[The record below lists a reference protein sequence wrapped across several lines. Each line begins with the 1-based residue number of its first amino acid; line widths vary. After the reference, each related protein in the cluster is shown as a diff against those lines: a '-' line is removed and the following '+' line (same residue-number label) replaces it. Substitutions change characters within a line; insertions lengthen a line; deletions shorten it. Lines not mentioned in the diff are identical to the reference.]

1 MAEILSRYFDRDIQ
15 MHSYDNGTAI
25 RVRKDN
31 WEQLQKFFRV
41 RRIDII
47 GPEEINSMIHC
58 ENGAVVG
65 FLNKLYQFLT
75 KRTVQEVE
83 TKNQEGDVPP
93 FARTTATQAIKG
105 NMKGASMME
114 NFDQD
119 TAEIALRQGLG
130 NHLENLQS
138 DRTNNPDRFKA
149 VHKTP
154 SKILRGPT
162 RTVGSEPTTMTQI
175 KVKEVKVNKI
185 SDKNV
190 AQLRAAKEAQNSNAR
205 QASSSMNRGGMGMTG
220 GASITNILDECI
232 MAVLGDHPIVG
243 TFDTQK
249 ALVVS
254 FVDNLT
260 SRTAEAQ
267 LSDNQAAAVFQECS
281 ARAGEL
287 ADAGGYS
294 PKEFWKMNNI
304 FYSVL
309 SDVEESTET
318 FASATQALVDLGE
331 FMISSDAS
339 TATSLFQDFALP
351 NLTLMLESSPGKR
364 HAVLR
369 IMYAFCRQDVSS
381 HIQMIKEL
389 QERVPEMST
398 FVHALT
404 ILIFMEKQM
413 NDALLDLYLYY
424 CVIGSEQPS
433 PSLRAASIA
442 MLSVVVAHNEALVTD
457 MLPKLTVMAQEDSWW
472 EVHAQLLVV
481 CSALLHQLRPES
493 EYTDQ
498 VHQIVSAIF
507 HTNASL
513 NLRKIGLSYLAQNLD
528 AHQTLVG
535 SYVPV
540 LLSLGGGERVFTT
553 STDDADT
560 EELPVSGASGGKYR
574 LVPLPLT
581 PQWPGLLIA
590 TQLVQDLQKAQPE
603 HMEVEQMQALV
614 ACLTTAPGEQTVFD
628 QGQGAAWE
636 EIFGYARDYI
646 FVALCD
652 AECCDLALKILRS
665 YILDSDLQEKVL
677 QEGTLLGSLRLL
689 YPLEGG
695 ADEGCQEQVSIFLE
709 DVFRE
714 GGAHAKAVES
724 LLDSFAHNH
733 AAQFDACALRDLR
746 ADIARS
752 HK

>member
-1 MAEILSRYFDRDIQ
+1 
-15 MHSYDNGTAI
+15 
-25 RVRKDN
+25 
-31 WEQLQKFFRV
+31 
-41 RRIDII
+41 
-47 GPEEINSMIHC
+47 
-58 ENGAVVG
+58 
-65 FLNKLYQFLT
+65 
-75 KRTVQEVE
+75 
-83 TKNQEGDVPP
+83 
-93 FARTTATQAIKG
+93 
-105 NMKGASMME
+105 
-114 NFDQD
+114 
-119 TAEIALRQGLG
+119 
-130 NHLENLQS
+130 
-138 DRTNNPDRFKA
+138 
-149 VHKTP
+149 
-154 SKILRGPT
+154 
-162 RTVGSEPTTMTQI
+162 MTQI

-190 AQLRAAKEAQNSNAR
+190 AQLRAAKEAQNSSSR
-205 QASSSMNRGGMGMTG
+205 QASSSMQSRGGMGMS
-220 GASITNILDECI
+220 GASITTVMDECI
-232 MAVLGDHPIVG
+232 MAVLGDYPIVG
-243 TFDTQK
+243 TFDSQK

-254 FVDNLT
+254 FVENLT
-260 SRTAEAQ
+260 ARTSDQ
-267 LSDNQAAAVFQECS
+267 LTDDLAAAVFQECS

-294 PKEFWKMNNI
+294 PKEFWKLNNI

-331 FMISSDAS
+331 FMISNDAS

-369 IMYAFCRQDVSS
+369 VMYAFCRQDVSS

-389 QERVPEMST
+389 QERVPDMST

-424 CVIGSEQPS
+424 CVIGISMSS

-442 MLSVVVAHNEALVTD
+442 MLSVVVAHNEMLVTD

-481 CSALLHQLRPES
+481 CSALLQQLRPES
-493 EYTDQ
+493 EYTDG
-498 VHQIVSAIF
+498 VLSIVQSIF
-507 HTNASL
+507 HGDASL
-513 NLRKIGLSYLAQNLD
+513 NLRKIGLSYLAQNLET
-528 AHQTLVG
+528 HQALLG
-535 SYVPV
+535 SYVLV
-540 LLSLGGGERVFTT
+540 LLSLGASERAFTT
-553 STDDADT
+553 STEDADT

-581 PQWPGLLIA
+581 PEWPGLLIA

-614 ACLTTAPGEQTVFD
+614 ACLTTPPGEQTVFE

-695 ADEGCQEQVSIFLE
+695 ADEGCQEQVSNFL
-709 DVFRE
+709 DDIFRE
-714 GGAHAKAVES
+714 GGGFAGAVES
-724 LLDSFAHNH
+724 LLDQFAHNH
-733 AAQFDACALRDLR
+733 AAQFDACALRNLR
-746 ADIARS
+746 EDIARS